1 LADRSIPGYKQIRD
15 TFPSLPLNPGNMNK
29 VRKYFA
35 RIVFYTTSVL
45 FCSVCFAQSD
55 NLDSMFIGREKA
67 KWEALKT
74 GNFGLHNEWFTD
86 DFSSIGYMPD
96 GSVYRMEK
104 SNLAKPTN
112 PGEKGKLPAAD
123 FLLSNFK
130 VINASETV
138 RLVTYQADGPIN
150 LYVTSVW
157 SKRGNEWKTVFYQ
170 ATKYK

>member
-1 LADRSIPGYKQIRD
+1 MSTVIKRFIRIA
-15 TFPSLPLNPGNMNK
+15 FCMVN
-29 VRKYFA
+29 
-35 RIVFYTTSVL
+35 IL
-45 FCSVCFAQSD
+45 FCIDSFAQS
-55 NLDSMFIGREKA
+55 NNWDSILIDRENA

-74 GNFGLHNEWFTD
+74 GNFGLHSDWLAE

-104 SNLAKPTN
+104 TNLSKPTN
-112 PGEKGKLPAAD
+112 PGEKGTLPAAI

-130 VINASETV
+130 VVNASETV
-138 RLVTYQADGPIN
+138 RLITYQADGPIN